1 MNAFTG
7 MNFEI
12 KLFSMSLNTRYFIT
26 VLFSLS
32 LGVLHLVTIAKPIQN
47 YTLTLTVIALAAFAS
62 MVWLRPN
69 QRKRW
74 IIPLTLTL
82 GMTVPVYYVSSGQA
96 IQALELHRATN
107 AIMKI
112 EQTLFKPFFTDGH
125 ISLALDRNAVLNPQA
140 PLGKVLTEFFQ
151 IMYFSYYLWGFL
163 LMALGIYW
171 VRKDYKENHLY
182 LMSFTCT
189 WIGAFTLNYLFYMI
203 VPVIGPELTL
213 SGRYKNPLE
222 GIWVAPWIHRLID
235 DGHTTLEDCF
245 PSGHVA
251 LSWVTAFLALRV
263 LKGLGRVLV
272 FCAVSVTL
280 ATLYLRYHYIVDV
293 IAAVPLVW
301 LAMKWGEYDRF
312 IKRAAKTASKAASSL
327 RARRKTR

>member
-1 MNAFTG
+1 MNAFTR

-26 VLFSLS
+26 VMFSLF
-32 LGVLHLVTIAKPIQN
+32 LGMLHLVIIGNPVQN
-47 YTLTLTVIALAAFAS
+47 YTLTLTVIGLAAFAS
-62 MVWLRPN
+62 MVWLRPK

-74 IIPLTLTL
+74 IIPLTLVL
-82 GMTVPVYYVSSGQA
+82 GITVPVYYVTSGQA
-96 IQALELHRATN
+96 IQALELSRMTET
-107 AIMKI
+107 IMKI
-112 EQTLFKPFFTDGH
+112 ESLLFSPFFTDGH
-125 ISLALDRNAVLNPQA
+125 ISLSIDRSHWLNPQA
-140 PLGKVLTEFFQ
+140 PLGKVFTEFFQ

-203 VPVIGPELTL
+203 VPVVGPEITL

-222 GIWVAPWIHRLID
+222 GIWIAPWIHRFID
-235 DGHTTLEDCF
+235 DNHTTLEDCF

-263 LKGLGRVLV
+263 LDGLGRILV
-272 FCAVSVTL
+272 FCAISVTL
-280 ATLYLRYHYIVDV
+280 ATIYLRYHYIVDV
-293 IAAVPLVW
+293 IAAIPLVW

-312 IKRAAKTASKAASSL
+312 INRAAKAASSL
-327 RARRKTR
+327 RTRRKTK